1 MLGETHNL
9 ISSLY
14 LPPLPT
20 AVVVIALFL
29 ITSSDPKDK
38 HTALLLAPVDETPE
52 TAIHAHTHSH
62 AS

>member
-14 LPPLPT
+14 LPPLST

-52 TAIHAHTHSH
+52 TAIHAHTHSR